1 MKRPSYSSG
10 QRRCAPAPPPA
21 AAVPPGRTKSQAGRR
36 SPLRHLNGVAACH
49 GRSSNASSSSSS
61 SCSSSSSTAASIEA
75 PRGCL
80 RFFLSHSSSTRN
92 GAGKTCA
99 PIRTPK
105 SAPARPSKFDLQRNR
120 AAAKT
125 ADLEVPKVVKQQKLK
140 KNPPCLYQWQS
151 AKTSVSRTGKKCS
164 SSSVSEADGNV
175 AGEFPSGSEA
185 LKQEQNELDSAGN
198 GHPTSTPTCK
208 GSGGVETPCASDKNV
223 EENSSNSKIKTP
235 PIQASVSPEM
245 QCGSGL
251 MNYSGT
257 ITSTG
262 ATAGT
267 HPCFGAGYVVS
278 GVADRRKCRP
288 RGILSVR
295 ENESEFSV
303 SGSHGNDDD
312 KSFSRVADKPSISP
326 VPLPCEAS
334 MHWLLSPCNE
344 ADEEQ
349 KYDSENESRPFERF
363 EEEGSALC
371 SLTSPSSGPVFSS
384 DAGNKSN
391 MSCTTTGADSN
402 SRGRDPEVTSSRG
415 LLEFDGFMQPLQC
428 NDDVC
433 SPAEMTPIW
442 KDFSSK
448 EERNLSYDVDRL
460 DDPLTA
466 DSLGSGNVI
475 RTPNSDSS
483 SDGYFR
489 LLWVNAQHGRKDQT
503 DSEIDLL
510 TQSFSNATVSSDYSR
525 STWDST
531 NLNFQLDCLAMPSNS
546 IDLAR
551 VQNVLDSK
559 VYRPSNSSID
569 NVSQSDLRISW
580 RDGLVSRIF
589 EMDEYDFCKCLSD
602 DEDATGSHIDLKLH
616 KSPAHDVNTQNV
628 AAENVNDNTLGS
640 NHFVDEK
647 HETGQKVEDIHS
659 PHKQFE
665 SAESISFDGG
675 GLLASTSSD
684 SDWNLCY
691 KNSLFK

>member
-1 MKRPSYSSG
+1 MKRGSYSSSG
-10 QRRCAPAPPPA
+10 HRRCAPAPP
-21 AAVPPGRTKSQAGRR
+21 AGRR
-36 SPLRHLNGVAACH
+36 SPLRHLNGVAACR
-49 GRSSNASSSSSS
+49 GRSSHASASS
-61 SCSSSSSTAASIEA
+61 SCSSSSSTTTAASIEA

-92 GAGKTCA
+92 VAGRTCA
-99 PIRTPK
+99 PARTPK
-105 SAPARPSKFDLQRNR
+105 SAPARPSKSDHQRNR
-120 AAAKT
+120 GAAAKA
-125 ADLEVPKVVKQQKLK
+125 ADLEVPRAVKQPKLK

-151 AKTSVSRTGKKCS
+151 AKTAASRTGKKSGS
-164 SSSVSEADGNV
+164 SPVSGADGNV

-185 LKQEQNELDSAGN
+185 SKRERIELGSAGN
-198 GHPTSTPTCK
+198 GGATSTPISK
-208 GSGGVETPCASDKNV
+208 GSGVVETPCGGDRNV

-235 PIQASVSPEM
+235 PILASVSPEI

-257 ITSTG
+257 IASAG
-262 ATAGT
+262 GTAGT

-295 ENESEFSV
+295 ENESDFSV
-303 SGSHGNDDD
+303 SGSHGNGDGE
-312 KSFSRVADKPSISP
+312 SFSRLADKPSISP

-334 MHWLLSPCNE
+334 MQWLLSPCNE
-344 ADEEQ
+344 EDEEH
-349 KYDSENESRPFERF
+349 KYDSENESCPFERV

-371 SLTSPSSGPVFSS
+371 ALTSPLSGPVFSS

-391 MSCTTTGADSN
+391 VTCTTTGTDSN
-402 SRGRDPEVTSSRG
+402 SGGRNPEVTSSRG
-415 LLEFDGFMQPLQC
+415 LLEFDELLQPPQC
-428 NDDVC
+428 TGDVC

-442 KDFSSK
+442 KGFSLK
-448 EERNLSYDVDRL
+448 EERKLSYNVDRL
-460 DDPLTA
+460 DDPSNA

-489 LLWVNAQHGRKDQT
+489 LSWVNNAQHGRKDQT

-510 TQSFSNATVSSDYSR
+510 TQSFSNATLSPDYSM
-525 STWDST
+525 STCDST
-531 NLNFQLDCLAMPSNS
+531 NLNFRLDCLAMPSNS
-546 IDLAR
+546 IDLAQ

-559 VYRPSNSSID
+559 VHWASNSSVD

-602 DEDATGSHIDLKLH
+602 DEDATGSDIDLKLH
-616 KSPAHDVNTQNV
+616 KSPAHNVNTQNA
-628 AAENVNDNTLGS
+628 AAENVNDNNTLGS

-647 HETGQKVEDIHS
+647 HENDQKVEDMHS
-659 PHKQFE
+659 RQKQFE

>member
-1 MKRPSYSSG
+1 MKRPSYSSSSSDG
-10 QRRCAPAPPPA
+10 QRKRAPAPPPA
-21 AAVPPGRTKSQAGRR
+21 AAVPGRAKDQAGR
-36 SPLRHLNGVAACH
+36 SPLRHLNGMVCH

-61 SCSSSSSTAASIEA
+61 CSSSSTAASIEA

-80 RFFLSHSSSTRN
+80 RFFLSHSSSTKN
-92 GAGKTCA
+92 GPGRTCA
-99 PIRTPK
+99 AIRTPK
-105 SAPARPSKFDLQRNR
+105 SAPAKPAKRDLQRDR
-120 AAAKT
+120 AAKMAN
-125 ADLEVPKVVKQQKLK
+125 LEVPRAVKQPKLK
-140 KNPPCLYQWQS
+140 RNPPCLYQWQS
-151 AKTSVSRTGKKCS
+151 AKTATSRNGKKCG

-175 AGEFPSGSEA
+175 AAEFPSGFEA
-185 LKQEQNELDSAGN
+185 LKQERIELDSAGN
-198 GHPTSTPTCK
+198 GHATSTPINK
-208 GSGGVETPCASDKNV
+208 RSGGVETPCLSDGNV
-223 EENSSNSKIKTP
+223 GENSSNSKIKTP
-235 PIQASVSPEM
+235 PIQASVSPEI
-245 QCGSGL
+245 QGGSGL

-262 ATAGT
+262 GT

-312 KSFSRVADKPSISP
+312 SRVADKPSISP
-326 VPLPCEAS
+326 VPLLCEAS
-334 MHWLLSPCNE
+334 VHWLLSPCNE
-344 ADEEQ
+344 EDEEQ
-349 KYDSENESRPFERF
+349 KDCSENESCPFERF

-391 MSCTTTGADSN
+391 MTCTTTGTDGS

-415 LLEFDGFMQPLQC
+415 LLEFDGFLQPSQC
-428 NDDVC
+428 NGDVY
-433 SPAEMTPIW
+433 SPTEVTPIW

-448 EERNLSYDVDRL
+448 EERKLSYDVDRL

-483 SDGYFR
+483 SNGYFR
-489 LLWVNAQHGRKDQT
+489 LLWVNAQHGGKDQI

-510 TQSFSNATVSSDYSR
+510 TQSFSNATLSPDYSR

-546 IDLAR
+546 IDLAQ

-559 VYRPSNSSID
+559 VYWASNSSID
-569 NVSQSDLRISW
+569 NLSQSNLRISW
-580 RDGLVSRIF
+580 RDGLVNRIF
-589 EMDEYDFCKCLSD
+589 EMDENDFCKCLSD

-616 KSPAHDVNTQNV
+616 ESPTHNVNTQNV
-628 AAENVNDNTLGS
+628 AAENVNDNITLGS

-647 HETGQKVEDIHS
+647 HETGQKVEDMHS
-659 PHKQFE
+659 PQKQFE
-665 SAESISFDGG
+665 SVESISFDGG